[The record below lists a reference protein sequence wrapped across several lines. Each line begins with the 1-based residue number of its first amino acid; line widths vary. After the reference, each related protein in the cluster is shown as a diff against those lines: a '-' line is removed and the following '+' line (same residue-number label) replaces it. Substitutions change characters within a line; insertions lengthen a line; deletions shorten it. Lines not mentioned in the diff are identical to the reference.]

1 VCQVVAAKDTGDDRI
16 EVDVLNPTSTYST
29 LPIPYSRTMRSLS
42 IALLAS
48 AIALRAQAFDCALT
62 AAGIEYD
69 LKPLGGLRTATH
81 TSSTPPTSNEAKVL
95 MNLCGGI
102 GSEDGA
108 SDEDKVCLLLAH
120 VQGGTRT

>member
-16 EVDVLNPTSTYST
+16 EVDVLNPTS
-29 LPIPYSRTMRSLS
+29 PYSRTMRSLS